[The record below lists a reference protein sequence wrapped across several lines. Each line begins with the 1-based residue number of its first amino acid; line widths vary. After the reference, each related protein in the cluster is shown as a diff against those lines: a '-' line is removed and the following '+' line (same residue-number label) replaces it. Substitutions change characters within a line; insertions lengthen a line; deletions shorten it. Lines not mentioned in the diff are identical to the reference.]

1 MAYATSCPICGE
13 SDDEYDARISDP
25 FGDCELGVVEYDL
38 IVEALLHCLCFEMWL
53 FTLLLFI
60 KSGMDDDE
68 LDEAA
73 AAAAVEKKDC

>member
-25 FGDCELGVVEYDL
+25 FGDCELDEVTYDL
-38 IVEALLHCLCFEMWL
+38 IVEALLHCLCFEIMWL
-53 FTLLLFI
+53 FKLLLI

>member
-13 SDDEYDARISDP
+13 SDDEYNARISDP
-25 FGDCELGVVEYDL
+25 FGDDCELGVAAYVL

-53 FTLLLFI
+53 FTLFI

>member
-1 MAYATSCPICGE
+1 MAYATFCPICGE
-13 SDDEYDARISDP
+13 SDDEYDARISYP
-25 FGDCELGVVEYDL
+25 FGDCELDVVAYVL
-38 IVEALLHCLCFEMWL
+38 IVVALLLHCLCFEMWL
-53 FTLLLFI
+53 FKLLFI